1 MKKLF
6 LAAMLALGVSTS
18 GCLGPNNAYNSILNW
33 NAEATDHD
41 WVNEGIFLGLVII
54 PVYGI
59 ALLGDYLIFN
69 TIDYW
74 SGSNPIDDPGA
85 FPGDSFTAK

>member
-1 MKKLF
+1 MKRSF
-6 LAAMLALGVSTS
+6 LALALAASLFAS
-18 GCLGPNNAYNSILNW
+18 SCLGPNRLFNSITNW
-33 NAEATDHD
+33 NAGLSDQD
-41 WVNEGIFLGLVII
+41 WINEVVFVGLVII

-74 SGSNPIDDPGA
+74 GGNNPINDPGP
-85 FPGDSFTAK
+85 FPDTWGKGR